1 MHFMYGIIVYSHY
14 WVSACLR
21 DLKVLTKVHC
31 CITVFVILQQ
41 GTGTVKLFGILIYV
55 EMLFVKYKKLCSMLL
70 YVRAKEKLI
79 WMSGLLLW

>member
-21 DLKVLTKVHC
+21 DLKVLTL
-31 CITVFVILQQ
+31 IVFVILQKN
-41 GTGTVKLFGILIYV
+41 TGTVSCLVYLVYV
-55 EMLFVKYKKLCSMLL
+55 EMLFVKYKTLCSMLL

-79 WMSGLLLW
+79 